1 LWLELQEVPPMLP
14 PHFLTQQLVARKQL
28 SKIQMQQFEM
38 LRPPLG
44 LRRLLSKASCSFFS
58 QNFYF

>member
-1 LWLELQEVPPMLP
+1 MLP